1 MVRNEVSSKPQAVLC
16 PKTVMTSE
24 AAVRPNWNRFEQ
36 PAVEEIYGPEILTEV
51 SICFSYGISKSQWQ
65 YSSSW
70 WGKVNP
76 VSCLWKQEG
85 YEQQSWSDHIVWST
99 LLQEAQSNNG
109 LLNTAAEPQRGTAV
123 WWVEAGWVIR
133 GANLDLSRSEPCHL
147 RDPLTLWCSF
157 SSSLYFHYRF
167 FFLIY
172 GSLYFQRLP
181 QRVLSYSQPS
191 L

>member
-16 PKTVMTSE
+16 PKIVMTSE
-24 AAVRPNWNRFEQ
+24 AAVRPNWNSFEQ
-36 PAVEEIYGPEILTEV
+36 PAIEEIHGPEILAEV
-51 SICFSYGISKSQWQ
+51 SICFSYGISNPNGSIVAADG
-65 YSSSW
+65 
-70 WGKVNP
+70 GKVNP

-99 LLQEAQSNNG
+99 RLEEAQSNNG

-133 GANLDLSRSEPCHL
+133 GAYLALSRSEPCHL

-157 SSSLYFHYRF
+157 SSALYFIF
-167 FFLIY
+167 SLIFIVVVF
-172 GSLYFQRLP
+172 S
-181 QRVLSYSQPS
+181 
-191 L
+191 